1 MFFTNSVN
9 LCHSSQP
16 ASDERNCKIIFL
28 FKPPLWESPSY
39 HLVSIGHVF
48 YRLCTICDKST
59 FYHFNK
65 EHRLQIFSLVPRT
78 DIVLKNSYRVLW
90 DCREG
95 FPKRKKSPPE
105 RGESPFL
112 PFRSGFPTKLMPLW
126 VRWDNGW
133 RQDNWTNNIMSLK
146 ILTPLR
152 QVHLRS
158 LFHILIG
165 IIISVDCTTD
175 LKVPVIY

>member
-59 FYHFNK
+59 FHHFNK

-78 DIVLKNSYRVLW
+78 DIVLKNSYRVWL

-112 PFRSGFPTKLMPLW
+112 PFRSGFPTELMPLW

-146 ILTPLR
+146 NTNT
-152 QVHLRS
+152 VKTSS
-158 LFHILIG
+158 LA
-165 IIISVDCTTD
+165 
-175 LKVPVIY
+175 